1 MLIALKTLRLGKI
14 SNTVWFCVFC
24 LDLLVLLWE
33 ILNSNADG
41 FLALELTGVNKIR
54 LGLE

>member
-41 FLALELTGVNKIR
+41 FLALELTGANKIR